1 MFVSF
6 EIMIKKY
13 RIILGFWGL
22 CFWGLYFC
30 SCQKSNSEKEEVL
43 VRVIYDLITYDEVD
57 VPDIA
62 LIDSSNGECMLS
74 ELIDEDKIV
83 FYLPNL
89 GCSSCYEQEI
99 ALIKGMI
106 PDGVKERVMTVG
118 NFSNIRE
125 LKLFERSSGLR
136 TFKIEEQNGE
146 FPIIAFNETSVVFF
160 LTRQMKCYALFDA
173 VNNVRASKLYY
184 KIISEKILNE

>member
-6 EIMIKKY
+6 KIMVEKY

-30 SCQKSNSEKEEVL
+30 SCQESNSEKEEVL
-43 VRVIYDLITYDEVD
+43 VRVIYDLITYDGTD

-62 LIDSSNGECMLS
+62 LINSSNGKCMLS
-74 ELIDEDKIV
+74 ELIDKDKIV

-106 PDGVKERVMTVG
+106 PAEVKEQVIIVG

-136 TFKIEEQNGE
+136 AFKIEEQNGE
-146 FPIIAFNETSVVFF
+146 FPVIAFNETFVVFF

-184 KIISEKILNE
+184 RIISEKILNE